1 MARLTDAIARTSEYV
16 SFIKDLQDF
25 HNRKGTRLQAEP
37 VLGGKKLDLLKIYQV
52 VNAAGGFEEVTKNRG
67 WKQVGDSF
75 GFPSTCT
82 NSAYILKGLYIRN
95 LLGWEEEKVW
105 GKVWVPPQELYGP
118 AAHKPWTLA
127 GTSYRKKRQGQE
139 LPTAPLNDDSTSNDT
154 NTSKRPCIESV
165 KDAPYNEPIKNVDPQ
180 IEQVLKHDSTE
191 IQTPA
196 NKFDANTKQRVLF
209 ALQFGTETKI
219 EWALDYIL
227 TVSFEWTDHLQLNT
241 TPILLDMLVSLASPS
256 LKQKPVDAKIVK
268 IEGNDNQTD
277 TIEEIMNKTLNIKM
291 IDEATQNSPTPLK
304 RILKILHIIR
314 NFSLVEI
321 NTSLLAGSVR
331 LNDMLLSCLELS
343 LDPDHLELGRQS
355 IDILVNIA
363 STAPLA
369 GPTDAYIS
377 CLANL
382 IDSPDRH
389 LIIGSVRTLTNMAQN
404 DVNREYLGVELIPR
418 VTSRIIQLLLSNDEE
433 LIGTILEYLY
443 QHALV
448 SEMFCSQLL
457 AAHSGA
463 YVGLLVSLLSFRS
476 KFFCPK
482 IVRDDIDFLFQPQAS
497 FSPDVSSMSSMF
509 CTSNVPYMPNLSAYQ
524 KLDEPYRCLGWLKD
538 KFQVADPSS
547 VVSLDDMYLLYESR
561 FGLEKALKMKD
572 FYTVLKIAFP
582 SSPNTITGNSDNS
595 TTMPVV
601 EGLFVRG
608 IQISLSILQDDS
620 TVFCQWENCTMPF
633 DDEVLLHQH
642 VLNDHS
648 KPDKCNIGSNS
659 KDISCDSLQQPL
671 TPVSVTSSPVSPST
685 TYANIDSS
693 DIKGVALVAVHLLRL
708 LSQQTQSQPYFTP
721 YEKDLTTLAEQK
733 PKLAFHIWSMFSTFT
748 LA

>member
-1 MARLTDAIARTSEYV
+1 MVRLHTNHGHWQALHIAKRDES
-16 SFIKDLQDF
+16 SMSSSD
-25 HNRKGTRLQAEP
+25 
-37 VLGGKKLDLLKIYQV
+37 
-52 VNAAGGFEEVTKNRG
+52 
-67 WKQVGDSF
+67 
-75 GFPSTCT
+75 
-82 NSAYILKGLYIRN
+82 NSHPK
-95 LLGWEEEKVW
+95 
-105 GKVWVPPQELYGP
+105 
-118 AAHKPWTLA
+118 
-127 GTSYRKKRQGQE
+127 
-139 LPTAPLNDDSTSNDT
+139 NDT
-154 NTSKRPCIESV
+154 NSKRPRIDSV
-165 KDAPYNEPIKNVDPQ
+165 QTVTYNDPTQ
-180 IEQVLKHDSTE
+180 KPHPQPEQVSKNDLQET
-191 IQTPA
+191 QTA

-209 ALQFGTETKI
+209 ALQFGTEKKI

-241 TPILLDMLVSLASPS
+241 TPILLDMLVGLASPS
-256 LKQKPVDAKIVK
+256 LKQRPVDGKIVK
-268 IEGNDNQTD
+268 PEGDNQND
-277 TIEEIMNKTLNIKM
+277 TIFDIMNKTLNIKI

-314 NFSLVEI
+314 NFSLVDI
-321 NTSLLAGSVR
+321 NTPLLASSIR
-331 LNDMLLSCLELS
+331 LNDMLLNCLELS
-343 LDPDHLELGRQS
+343 LDPDYLELGRQS

-389 LIIGSVRTLTNMAQN
+389 LIIGSVRTLTTMAQN
-404 DVNREYLGVELIPR
+404 DINREYLGVKLIPR

-448 SEMFCSQLL
+448 SEIFCSQLL
-457 AAHSGA
+457 IAHSGA

-482 IVRDDIDFLFQPQAS
+482 IVRDDTEFLFQPQNS
-497 FSPDVSSMSSMF
+497 LSPSTGSMSSMF
-509 CTSNVPYMPNLSAYQ
+509 CSSNVPYMPNLSAYQ

-582 SSPNTITGNSDNS
+582 SSPSTITGDQEQS

-620 TVFCQWENCTMPF
+620 TVFCQWENCTLSF

-648 KPDKCNIGSNS
+648 KPAHTAPVDAKPQPCANTPESLTDKDALITHLSSQVNKHNNLDEKEIEVKAEDEDKTNICKP
-659 KDISCDSLQQPL
+659 KDINYDSLQQPL
-671 TPVSVTSSPVSPST
+671 TPVSVTSSPVSPNPAYLNT
-685 TYANIDSS
+685 DGS
-693 DIKGVALVAVHLLRL
+693 DIKGVALVAIHLLRL
-708 LSQQTQSQPYFTP
+708 LSQHTQSQPYFTP

-733 PKLAFHIWSMFSTFT
+733 PKLAFHIWSMFGTFT

>member
-1 MARLTDAIARTSEYV
+1 
-16 SFIKDLQDF
+16 
-25 HNRKGTRLQAEP
+25 
-37 VLGGKKLDLLKIYQV
+37 
-52 VNAAGGFEEVTKNRG
+52 
-67 WKQVGDSF
+67 
-75 GFPSTCT
+75 
-82 NSAYILKGLYIRN
+82 
-95 LLGWEEEKVW
+95 
-105 GKVWVPPQELYGP
+105 
-118 AAHKPWTLA
+118 
-127 GTSYRKKRQGQE
+127 
-139 LPTAPLNDDSTSNDT
+139 
-154 NTSKRPCIESV
+154 
-165 KDAPYNEPIKNVDPQ
+165 
-180 IEQVLKHDSTE
+180 
-191 IQTPA
+191 
-196 NKFDANTKQRVLF
+196 KFDANTKQRVLF

-241 TPILLDMLVSLASPS
+241 TPILLDMLV
-256 LKQKPVDAKIVK
+256 K
-268 IEGNDNQTD
+268 
-277 TIEEIMNKTLNIKM
+277 IMNKTLNIKM